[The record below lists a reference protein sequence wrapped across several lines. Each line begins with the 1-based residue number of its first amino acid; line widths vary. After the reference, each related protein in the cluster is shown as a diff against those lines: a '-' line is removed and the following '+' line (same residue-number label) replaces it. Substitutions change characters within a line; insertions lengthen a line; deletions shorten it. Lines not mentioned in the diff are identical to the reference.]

1 MCKSTKTTYFSKVL
15 CDFFG
20 HKYEV
25 TKNITDHVKEY
36 KCRCCNKEFTTNSN
50 GNLTDLTPKYKE
62 INETLARIY
71 SNKLSKSKASR
82 LDTSTSA
89 A

>member
-1 MCKSTKTTYFSKVL
+1 MTNFTKANYFSKIL

-25 TKNITDHVKEY
+25 TKNITGHVKEY

-50 GNLTDLTPKYKE
+50 GTITDLTPKFKE
-62 INETLARIY
+62 INETLSRIY
-71 SNKLSKSKASR
+71 SNKLSKIKASR
-82 LDTSTSA
+82 LNSSA